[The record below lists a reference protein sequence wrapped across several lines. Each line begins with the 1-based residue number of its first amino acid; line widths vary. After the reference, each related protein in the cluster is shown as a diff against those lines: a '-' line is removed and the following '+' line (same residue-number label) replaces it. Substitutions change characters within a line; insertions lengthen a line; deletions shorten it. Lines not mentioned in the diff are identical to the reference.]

1 MEGLCVIWGRGDQIP
16 FLGPDCGDHQ
26 QGFWCLPRAPHMQV
40 PQTQAHSPPFQ
51 HAYPPSPL
59 RAARGQAHSPEPSPP
74 TWGLVLPRRHRVITG
89 ERGLRPPEGGPPRGR
104 CPKLLG
110 RGLRVPLRPLPQ
122 SRAEVGVGPVGR
134 QCPWVPLCPRPGR
147 AFFRIQAGLP
157 GSEGW
162 GGGVCC
168 FPGGWSITCFQ
179 SLRQA

>member
-51 HAYPPSPL
+51 HAYPPNPL

-89 ERGLRPPEGGPPRGR
+89 ERGLRPPEEGHHVVGASSCWEEASKSPSAPCLRAELRSEWDQWEGSA
-104 CPKLLG
+104 LG
-110 RGLRVPLRPLPQ
+110 YLSVHAPAVPSLGSRRDFRALRVGGVACAAFL
-122 SRAEVGVGPVGR
+122 EVG
-134 QCPWVPLCPRPGR
+134 L
-147 AFFRIQAGLP
+147 
-157 GSEGW
+157 
-162 GGGVCC
+162 
-168 FPGGWSITCFQ
+168 
-179 SLRQA
+179 